1 MSVFAQNCNSSVSC
15 ALPTDYHTA
24 SSDLYLSIKPRALL
38 AKAVGT
44 KAAGFALPTKSLMQG
59 DWNSLSLPSSREDL
73 YHPTPPPSPDHYKY
87 SL

>member
-1 MSVFAQNCNSSVSC
+1 MLFVVLFPLPLPFHFMSVFAQNCNSSVSC

-59 DWNSLSLPSSREDL
+59 D
-73 YHPTPPPSPDHYKY
+73 
-87 SL
+87 